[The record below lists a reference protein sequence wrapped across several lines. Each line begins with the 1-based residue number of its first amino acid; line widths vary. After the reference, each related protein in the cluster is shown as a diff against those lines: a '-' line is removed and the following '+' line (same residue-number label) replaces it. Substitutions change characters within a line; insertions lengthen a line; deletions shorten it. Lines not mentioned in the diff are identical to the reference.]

1 MTRVKAKDVAQ
12 LAQVDPS
19 TVSRVLGRGSSSH
32 RYDPKTVERVREAAR
47 SLGYRPSGMARALR
61 TGKTM
66 LVGMVVPD
74 IANPF
79 FAELAGRIERHI
91 RAAGYRLLLCSA
103 QPHGE
108 AQNEQF
114 AELIH
119 HPVAGLLVALV
130 AQDGLREA
138 AELKL
143 PLLTIDRPTAIKGVS
158 HVGLDDVLA
167 GQMLGEHLRE
177 LGYGTVGVVM
187 PESPGDPGIE
197 QRLQGLRQGLGAG
210 QIAWTVSAPL
220 VTFAFSESHEAT
232 VQQVCQRFGEQ
243 PTQAVVGLNLDAN
256 LIAVEAL
263 FRLKIEPP
271 RHVGLA
277 GIDDFPAAP
286 FLRPPMTVV
295 AQPLEAIATRAVA
308 ALMEQIN
315 ATDSKTLAQTE
326 LLAPRLIKRGSLRDI
341 AQQ

>member
-1 MTRVKAKDVAQ
+1 MIMTRVKAKDVAQ

-19 TVSRVLGRGSSSH
+19 TVSRVLGRNNSSH

-47 SLGYRPSGMARALR
+47 HLGYRPSGMARALR

-66 LVGMVVPD
+66 LVGMVVAD

-103 QPHGE
+103 QEQGE
-108 AQNEQF
+108 LQNEQF

-119 HPVAGLLVALV
+119 HPVAGLIVSPV

-138 AELKL
+138 TELGL
-143 PLLTIDRPTAIKGVS
+143 PLITIDRPTTLKGVS

-167 GQMLGEHLRE
+167 GRMLGEHLRD
-177 LGYGTVGVVM
+177 LGYDSVGVVM
-187 PESPGDPGIE
+187 PETAGDPGIE
-197 QRLQGLRQGLGAG
+197 QRLQGLQHGLGTG
-210 QIAWTVSAPL
+210 QIEWTVSAPQA
-220 VTFAFSESHEAT
+220 TFTFDDSHEAT
-232 VQQVCQRFGEQ
+232 VSQVCQRFSAQ

-256 LIAVEAL
+256 LIAVESL
-263 FRLKIEPP
+263 FRMDAEIPQ
-271 RHVGLA
+271 RVGLA

-295 AQPLEAIATRAVA
+295 AQPLEEIAARAVA
-308 ALMEQIN
+308 MLMEQIN
-315 ATDSKTLAQTE
+315 ATTSTAPTRRQ
-326 LLAPRLIKRGSLRDI
+326 LLSPTLIKRGSLR
-341 AQQ
+341 QL